1 MDEDYI
7 NGILIMLTTMLGFC
21 LPYVFNELLGV
32 EDEECT
38 KLAKVPVPKN
48 KKGVTIR
55 DVARIAEC
63 APATVSRA
71 LNNTSY
77 VYPDTKARI
86 MAAVAELNYHP
97 NIITNSIRKGKR
109 HTIGVVVPNVRLSIF
124 GDIAQRIDSEARNA
138 GYSILF
144 CHTNDDPQIE
154 YGCLDS
160 LRSGFVDGIIIAS
173 TGRNMSLIRDIH
185 NQGIAVIQIIRRQ
198 DSSISSIVS
207 DYEGGSYDAVH
218 YLHKKGC
225 RHIGLVN
232 GLSVGRYALRPYKTR
247 YEGYMNAVTELGM
260 KPICAF
266 TDGRINGYESG
277 HQCIERMID
286 DYPEL
291 DAIMTAVDIYG
302 MAALR
307 ITRERNIPVPGK
319 IRIVSLTG
327 CYVGNLLERSLTSFE
342 LPAAEIG
349 AKAARMVIE
358 EIESPIGSKPSI
370 QHLMFAAALSERES
384 S

>member
-7 NGILIMLTTMLGFC
+7 NGILIMLVTMLGFC
-21 LPYVFNELLGV
+21 LPHVFGELIGFKNEGHAKTDERSASKRKTGV
-32 EDEECT
+32 SM
-38 KLAKVPVPKN
+38 
-48 KKGVTIR
+48 R
-55 DVARIAEC
+55 DVARFVEC
-63 APATVSRA
+63 NVATVSRA

-77 VYPDTKARI
+77 VHPDTKARI
-86 MAAVAELNYHP
+86 LAAVAELNYHP

-124 GDIAQRIDSEARNA
+124 GDIAQTIDTEARKA

-144 CHTNDDPQIE
+144 CHTNDDPQTE
-154 YGCLDS
+154 YGCLDR
-160 LRSGFVDGIIIAS
+160 LRAGFVDGIIIAS

-218 YLHKKGC
+218 YLYSKGC
-225 RHIGLVN
+225 RHIGLVH
-232 GLSVGRYALRPYKTR
+232 GPSIGRYALRPYKTR

-266 TDGRINGYESG
+266 TDGRVNGYESG

-307 ITRERNIPVPGK
+307 ITRERNIPVPEK

-327 CYVGNLLERSLTSFE
+327 CYIGNLLERSLTSFE

-349 AKAARMVIE
+349 TNAARMVIE
-358 EIESPIGSKPSI
+358 EIESPAGKKPST
-370 QHLMFAAALSERES
+370 QHLMFAASLSERQS